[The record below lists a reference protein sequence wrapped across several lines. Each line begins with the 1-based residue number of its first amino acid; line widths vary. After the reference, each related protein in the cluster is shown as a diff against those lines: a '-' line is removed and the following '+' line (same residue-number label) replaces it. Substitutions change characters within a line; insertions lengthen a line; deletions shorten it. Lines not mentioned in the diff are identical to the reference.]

1 MSETFGIFYRLY
13 LTEHRSGIHS
23 KEEVM
28 TNILQD
34 LRYGFRVLL
43 KSPGFT
49 ALAVIALALGIGAN
63 TAVFSVAIAFLRKP
77 IALPNLDRMVMV
89 LSLPPQESLIWSPVS
104 PADYLDWKGHSR
116 SFEKIAVWKYAD
128 VNLTGTGQPEKL
140 VAVFVSANF
149 FDTVAVP
156 PVAGRPF
163 LPEEEQ
169 LGHDQEA
176 VLSYGLWQRRFASDP
191 SIIGKT
197 MLLDEKKYDIVGVAG
212 REFTF
217 PVGAEIWLPLALKP
231 EEQTIRADRYLM
243 PLLRLKPGVSL
254 TDVRAEM
261 SIIEGRIS
269 KQFPQTDAN
278 WSVKVLPLGVF
289 VSGEQTNEYCLLLV
303 GAVIFVMLIA
313 CANVANLLLARAAS
327 RHKEIAVRLAV
338 GAGRGRIVRQLLT
351 ESVLLALFGAVLGL
365 FLGLIGIGLLRNYMP
380 PEVEKYLPM
389 WKHVRLESD
398 VFWYTVG
405 VALFAGIISGLAPAF
420 QTSRSDIHDAL
431 KEGGRGNSEGRD
443 RQRLR
448 TIFIVSEVALAL
460 ILLVGA
466 GLMSKGVRTL
476 LVVNRNLEPQ
486 SILTMHV
493 SLPES
498 KYKTDQQRAA
508 FFDQALQK
516 LETVPGV
523 HAALVATEIPY
534 GDQEVDNVVTIQ
546 SRPARPGE
554 YRNANIENVNPDY
567 FHTLHIPLR
576 AGRLL
581 QQSDSFGQ
589 PLVAVVSQSFVQR
602 IFPGEDPIGKFVK
615 IGPDDPKSPWVK
627 IVGIVGDIK
636 YGVFEN
642 QAAPPVYLCYRQAP
656 VAYTYLAIRTD
667 RDPATF
673 ASAVRSE
680 IAAIDPDLPISE
692 FFTLEKVFSNQVLGL
707 SYVAVMLTVMGVVA
721 LVLASVGVY
730 GVMAFSVAERTQE
743 IGVRVA
749 MGAQPRDVLRL
760 IMSRGMMI
768 TSFGLLVGLPL
779 AWGLAHLMA
788 SLLYGVSAGDI
799 TTFAGIALLMCAI
812 TLFACYIPTRKAMS
826 VDPIIALR
834 YE

>member
-1 MSETFGIFYRLY
+1 A
-13 LTEHRSGIHS
+13 
-23 KEEVM
+23 
-28 TNILQD
+28 IL
-34 LRYGFRVLL
+34 
-43 KSPGFT
+43 S
-49 ALAVIALALGIGAN
+49 
-63 TAVFSVAIAFLRKP
+63 
-77 IALPNLDRMVMV
+77 
-89 LSLPPQESLIWSPVS
+89 
-104 PADYLDWKGHSR
+104 H
-116 SFEKIAVWKYAD
+116 
-128 VNLTGTGQPEKL
+128 
-140 VAVFVSANF
+140 
-149 FDTVAVP
+149 
-156 PVAGRPF
+156 
-163 LPEEEQ
+163 
-169 LGHDQEA
+169 
-176 VLSYGLWQRRFASDP
+176 GLWQRRFASDP

-197 MLLDEKKYDIVGVAG
+197 MLLDGKKYDIVGVAG

-243 PLLRLKPGVSL
+243 PLLRLKSGVSL

-289 VSGEQTNEYCLLLV
+289 VSGEQANEYCLLLI
-303 GAVIFVMLIA
+303 GAVVFVMLIA

-327 RHKEIAVRLAV
+327 RHKEIAVRQAV

-398 VFWYTVG
+398 VFWYTVA

-448 TIFIVSEVALAL
+448 TVFIVSEVALAL

-476 LVVNRNLEPQ
+476 LVVNKNLEPQ

-516 LETVPGV
+516 LDTVPGV
-523 HAALVATEIPY
+523 HTALVATEIPY

-546 SRPARPGE
+546 GRPARPGE

-581 QQSDSFGQ
+581 QQSDSFDR
-589 PLVAVVSQSFVQR
+589 PPVAV
-602 IFPGEDPIGKFVK
+602 
-615 IGPDDPKSPWVK
+615 
-627 IVGIVGDIK
+627 
-636 YGVFEN
+636 
-642 QAAPPVYLCYRQAP
+642 
-656 VAYTYLAIRTD
+656 
-667 RDPATF
+667 
-673 ASAVRSE
+673 
-680 IAAIDPDLPISE
+680 
-692 FFTLEKVFSNQVLGL
+692 
-707 SYVAVMLTVMGVVA
+707 
-721 LVLASVGVY
+721 
-730 GVMAFSVAERTQE
+730 
-743 IGVRVA
+743 
-749 MGAQPRDVLRL
+749 
-760 IMSRGMMI
+760 
-768 TSFGLLVGLPL
+768 
-779 AWGLAHLMA
+779 
-788 SLLYGVSAGDI
+788 
-799 TTFAGIALLMCAI
+799 
-812 TLFACYIPTRKAMS
+812 
-826 VDPIIALR
+826 
-834 YE
+834 